1 MQQTTERIGES
12 GMRITETTSDFEKIK
27 KGCVLTIG
35 NFDGVHLGH
44 QEILTIAKQTATK
57 NATQLLV
64 MTFES
69 HPAVVLH
76 PQKTFGILTPLELK
90 KHLLA
95 EFGVDCLCILKSD
108 LELLSLSPADFV
120 EQFLVKNL
128 QPTIVV
134 EGDSFNFGS
143 GRAGSL
149 HTLKKLGAEKGFLVS
164 EIQAEEV
171 KLSTGQT
178 AKISSTLIRDMLES
192 GRVADAAA
200 AIGRPY
206 RLIGQVISGHGK
218 GKQLGFPTA
227 NLEPAQQ
234 IIPAEGVYAGF
245 VEIGDSEEEVCPA
258 KEKIPAALS
267 IGRAE
272 TFGSDNL
279 LATEAHILTDDVGDL
294 HDKWLAMDFI
304 KQIRDQIKFE
314 NEKELAKQI
323 AKDCEKTKEI
333 LATENTEVTEKK

>member
-1 MQQTTERIGES
+1 
-12 GMRITETTSDFEKIK
+12 MRIIETTSDLEKIK

-44 QEILTIAKQTATK
+44 QEILTVAKQTATK

-64 MTFES
+64 MTFQP
-69 HPAVVLH
+69 HPAAVLH

-90 KHLLA
+90 KHLLP

-134 EGDSFNFGS
+134 EGESFNFGC
-143 GRAGSL
+143 GRVGNI
-149 HTLKKLGAEKGFLVS
+149 HTLQKLGAEKGFLVI
-164 EIQAEEV
+164 EIEAKEI

-206 RLIGQVISGHGK
+206 RLIGQVIPGHGK

-245 VEIGDSEEEVCPA
+245 VETGNSKEEICA
-258 KEKIPAALS
+258 TKQKIPAALS

-272 TFGSDNL
+272 TFSTDHPL
-279 LATEAHILTDDVGDL
+279 SVEAHILKDNISDL
-294 HDKWLAMDFI
+294 SDKWLAMDFI
-304 KQIRDQIKFE
+304 KQIREQIKFDS
-314 NEKELAKQI
+314 EKELADQI
-323 AKDCEKTKEI
+323 AKDCKKAKQT
-333 LATENTEVTEKK
+333 LENIIN

>member
-1 MQQTTERIGES
+1 
-12 GMRITETTSDFEKIK
+12 MRIIETTSDLEKIK

-44 QEILTIAKQTATK
+44 QEILTVAKQTATK

-64 MTFES
+64 MTFQP
-69 HPAVVLH
+69 HPAAVLH

-95 EFGVDCLCILKSD
+95 EFDVDCLCILKSD
-108 LELLSLSPADFV
+108 LELLSLSSADFV
-120 EQFLVKNL
+120 ERFLVKNL

-143 GRAGSL
+143 GRAGSIN
-149 HTLKKLGAEKGFLVS
+149 TLKKLGAEKGFLVV
-164 EIQAEEV
+164 EIEAKEV

-206 RLIGQVISGHGK
+206 RLIGQVIPGHGK

-245 VEIGDSEEEVCPA
+245 VETGNTEEQICVA
-258 KEKIPAALS
+258 KQKIPAALS

-272 TFGSDNL
+272 TFGDYP
-279 LATEAHILTDDVGDL
+279 LAVEAHILKNNISDL
-294 HDKWLAMDFI
+294 SGKWLAMDFI
-304 KQIRDQIKFE
+304 KCLRSQIKFDS
-314 NEKELAKQI
+314 EKELANQI
-323 AKDCEKTKEI
+323 AKDCKKAKQT
-333 LATENTEVTEKK
+333 LENIIN

>member
-1 MQQTTERIGES
+1 MGIKVSYGVEQAKNEMKI
-12 GMRITETTSDFEKIK
+12 IETTSGFEKIK

-44 QEILTIAKQTATK
+44 QEILTIAKQTAVK

-64 MTFES
+64 MIFQP
-69 HPAVVLH
+69 HPAAILH

-108 LELLSLSPADFV
+108 LELLSLSSTDFV

-134 EGDSFNFGS
+134 EGESFNFGS
-143 GRAGSL
+143 GRAGSI
-149 HTLKKLGAEKGFLVS
+149 HTLKKLGAEKGFLVV
-164 EIQAEEV
+164 EIEAKEV

-178 AKISSTLIRDMLES
+178 VKISSTLVRDMLTN
-192 GRVADAAA
+192 GRVAEA
-200 AIGRPY
+200 AIALGRPY
-206 RLIGQVISGHGK
+206 RLIGKVIPGHGK

-245 VEIGDSEEEVCPA
+245 VETGNSKEEICA
-258 KEKIPAALS
+258 TKQKIPAALS

-272 TFGSDNL
+272 TFGDHPLSV
-279 LATEAHILTDDVGDL
+279 EAHILKDNISDL
-294 HDKWLAMDFI
+294 SGKWLAMDFI
-304 KQIRDQIKFE
+304 NRIRSQQKFKTE
-314 NEKELAKQI
+314 SELSTQI
-323 AKDCEKTKEI
+323 AKDCKKAKQT
-333 LATENTEVTEKK
+333 LENIIN